1 MPLPRSVITTN
12 EEIMP
17 TLCSIDVGSNAMR
30 LAIGFLDHNRK
41 LHIVE
46 DLREPVRLGKDV
58 FTNGTISK
66 ETTQKAIEAFN
77 HFKELIEQHQVV
89 KTRAVATSAV
99 REARNG
105 SEFIKKIYQAT
116 GIELKPITSE
126 EEALLVH
133 LAVSKKISLDSKTA
147 MLIDIGGGSVE
158 VTLARNNKILA
169 TESFQMGAVRLLQ
182 VLEEKKYGEKK
193 FNLMVQE
200 YVEAA
205 QRRFNQ
211 KLPNEK
217 ADICVG
223 TGGNLDTLLVLK
235 KQLLR
240 KNTSDIFVT
249 RLELELIYNRL
260 KKLSYND
267 RITRLGLRPDR
278 ADVIIPAI
286 TVLQKLMVVGKVNRV
301 YIPNVGVKEGL
312 LIDMVPEFLT
322 GKAPLHRDEVLAS
335 IRQTGQKYKYD
346 EPHAETVARLSL
358 ELFDK
363 TKKLHRLGDEN
374 KLLLEAAAHLHDIGQ
389 YISYASHHKHSYY
402 LIRASQHIGLNPNQ
416 VNLIANIG
424 RYHRKAMPKATHDNY
439 RSLLPREKIIVSKL
453 ASILRIADAMDRDH
467 SSRVKSFRV
476 EFKKPHFAI
485 KLVGQGDML
494 LERWALLKKADLFQK
509 TFKVK
514 FSVRS

>member
-1 MPLPRSVITTN
+1 
-12 EEIMP
+12 MP

-58 FTNGTISK
+58 FTHGTISR
-66 ETTQKAIEAFN
+66 ETTQKAIEAFT
-77 HFKELIEQHQVV
+77 HFKELIEQHRVV
-89 KTRAVATSAV
+89 RTRAVATSAV
-99 REARNG
+99 REARNKD
-105 SEFIKKIYQAT
+105 EFIKKIHQAS

-126 EEALLVH
+126 EEALLVY
-133 LAVSKKISLDSKTA
+133 LAVSKKIPLEGKTA

-158 VTLARNNKILA
+158 VTLARNSKILA

-200 YVEAA
+200 YVQAA
-205 QRRFNQ
+205 QNRFNQ

-223 TGGNLDTLLVLK
+223 TGGNLDALLALK
-235 KQLLR
+235 KQLLK
-240 KNTSDIFVT
+240 KNTTDIFVT
-249 RLELELIYNRL
+249 RLELDLIYNRL

-267 RITRLGLRPDR
+267 RVTRLGLRPDR

-286 TVLQKLMVVGKVNRV
+286 TVLQKLIAIGKVSRIYV
-301 YIPNVGVKEGL
+301 PNVGVKEGL

-322 GKAPLHRDEVLAS
+322 GKPALHRDEVLAS
-335 IRQTGQKYKYD
+335 IRQTGLKYKYD
-346 EPHAETVARLSL
+346 EAHAETVAKLSL

-389 YISYASHHKHSYY
+389 FISYASHHKHSYY
-402 LIRASQHIGLNPNQ
+402 LIRASQHIGLNAFQ
-416 VNLIANIG
+416 VNLIANIA
-424 RYHRKAMPKATHDNY
+424 RYHRKAIPKATHDGY
-439 RSLLPREKIIVSKL
+439 RLLLPRERLIVSKL
-453 ASILRIADAMDRDH
+453 ASLLRLADAMDRDH
-467 SSRVKSFRV
+467 SSKVKTFRV
-476 EFKKPHFAI
+476 EFKRPNFAV
-485 KLVGQGDML
+485 KLIGQGDML
-494 LERWALLKKADLFQK
+494 LERWALLKKCDLFEK
-509 TFKVK
+509 TFKIK

>member
-1 MPLPRSVITTN
+1 
-12 EEIMP
+12 MP
-17 TLCSIDVGSNAMR
+17 TLCSIDIGSNAMR

-58 FTNGTISK
+58 FTSGVISK
-66 ETTQKAIEAFN
+66 ETTQKAVEAFGR
-77 HFKELIEQHQVV
+77 FKDLIEQHRVV

-99 REARNG
+99 REARNRD
-105 SEFIKKIYQAT
+105 EFIKKILQT
-116 GIELKPITSE
+116 SGIELKPITSE
-126 EEALLVH
+126 EEALLVY
-133 LAVSKKISLDSKTA
+133 LAVSKKIPLEGKTA

-158 VTLARNNKILA
+158 VTLARNSKILA

-223 TGGNLDTLLVLK
+223 TGGNLDALLSLK
-235 KQLLR
+235 RQLLR
-240 KNTSDIFVT
+240 KNNTEIFVSRT
-249 RLELELIYNRL
+249 ELDLISARLR
-260 KKLSYND
+260 KLSYND

-278 ADVIIPAI
+278 ADVILPAI
-286 TVLQKLMVVGKVNRV
+286 TVLQNLMAVGKATRV

-322 GKAPLHRDEVLAS
+322 GMPVQHRDEVLAS
-335 IRQTGQKYKYD
+335 IRQTGFKYRYD
-346 EPHAETVARLSL
+346 EPHAEIVAKLSL
-358 ELFDK
+358 DLFEK
-363 TKKLHRLGDEN
+363 TKKLHRLGDEY
-374 KLLLEAAAHLHDIGQ
+374 KLLLEAAARLHDIGQ
-389 YISYASHHKHSYY
+389 FISYASHHKHSYY
-402 LIRASQHIGLNPNQ
+402 LIRASQLIGLNPHQ
-416 VNLIANIG
+416 LDLIANIA
-424 RYHRKAMPKATHDNY
+424 RYHRKAMPKATHENY
-439 RSLLPREKIIVSKL
+439 RALPLKERIIVSKL
-453 ASILRIADAMDRDH
+453 ASLLRLADAMDRDH

-476 EFKKPHFAI
+476 EFKRPNFSV
-485 KLVGQGDML
+485 KLIGQGDML
-494 LERWALLKKADLFQK
+494 LERWALLKKCDLFEK

-514 FSVRS
+514 FAVRS

>member
-1 MPLPRSVITTN
+1 
-12 EEIMP
+12 
-17 TLCSIDVGSNAMR
+17 
-30 LAIGFLDHNRK
+30 
-41 LHIVE
+41 
-46 DLREPVRLGKDV
+46 
-58 FTNGTISK
+58 
-66 ETTQKAIEAFN
+66 
-77 HFKELIEQHQVV
+77 
-89 KTRAVATSAV
+89 
-99 REARNG
+99 
-105 SEFIKKIYQAT
+105 
-116 GIELKPITSE
+116 
-126 EEALLVH
+126 
-133 LAVSKKISLDSKTA
+133 
-147 MLIDIGGGSVE
+147 
-158 VTLARNNKILA
+158 
-169 TESFQMGAVRLLQ
+169 
-182 VLEEKKYGEKK
+182 
-193 FNLMVQE
+193 
-200 YVEAA
+200 
-205 QRRFNQ
+205 
-211 KLPNEK
+211 
-217 ADICVG
+217 
-223 TGGNLDTLLVLK
+223 
-235 KQLLR
+235 
-240 KNTSDIFVT
+240 
-249 RLELELIYNRL
+249 
-260 KKLSYND
+260 
-267 RITRLGLRPDR
+267 
-278 ADVIIPAI
+278 
-286 TVLQKLMVVGKVNRV
+286 
-301 YIPNVGVKEGL
+301 VGVKEGL